1 MDKIKGQLAGVA
13 ALLGVIAAIGGGFV
27 KYGEI
32 VTKIDALESKEWTA
46 VDTTGIETSLAVLEE
61 KVDALENADTSHS
74 HDTSHEHDD
83 TNIKIVQK
91 EIDIIKLDI
100 QELKEK
106 SKNPLAN

>member
-1 MDKIKGQLAGVA
+1 MKNLKDQLAGIA
-13 ALLGVIAAIGGGFV
+13 ALIAAIVAIGGGFV

-32 VTKIDALESKEWTA
+32 VTKLDALESKEWA
-46 VDTTGIETSLAVLEE
+46 VVDSTGIETSLAVLEE